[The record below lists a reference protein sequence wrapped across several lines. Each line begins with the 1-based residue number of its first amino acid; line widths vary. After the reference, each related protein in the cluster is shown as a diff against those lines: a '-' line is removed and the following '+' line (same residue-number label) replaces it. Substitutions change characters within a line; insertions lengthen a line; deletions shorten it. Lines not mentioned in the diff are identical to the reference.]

1 MENGEDPEIIQR
13 MYYYLPSSRDKLF
26 GMPMQGNWTNTTQYQ
41 DRYTYNHKEQ
51 VTGIE
56 WFAYGARYYDPATS
70 RFTSIDRFAE
80 KYAFQSPYAYAANN
94 PIKFIDVNGDS
105 IWIAFKGS
113 NYLYDNGNLF
123 NRDGTA
129 YNGKVKGFLKQTVKA
144 LNKLNE
150 TDEGSSILSDLSKSE
165 NNFTIERG
173 LNRFLPDDHGSDG
186 INIVTNN
193 TYALQVLEQGEL
205 LAKHLPFTQIGDGG
219 TIYWQGNGAITLGHE
234 LAHAHD
240 ANYGLLDTR
249 TVEINGGRAE
259 IREIR
264 AVYKENRIRGQMG
277 KRLRKNYSGGPS
289 LLDTNKQPINY
300 INPFFINLMNAIR

>member
-1 MENGEDPEIIQR
+1 
-13 MYYYLPSSRDKLF
+13 
-26 GMPMQGNWTNTTQYQ
+26 MPDVG
-41 DRYTYNHKEQ
+41 
-51 VTGIE
+51 
-56 WFAYGARYYDPATS
+56 
-70 RFTSIDRFAE
+70 RFPSIDRFAE
-80 KYAFQSPYAYAANN
+80 KYAFQSPYTYAANN
-94 PIKFIDVNGDS
+94 PIKYIDVNGDS
-105 IWIAFKGS
+105 VWIAHKGN

-123 NRDGTA
+123 NSDGTE
-129 YNGKVKGFLKQTVKA
+129 YIGKVKGFLKQTVKV

-150 TDEGSSILSDLSKSE
+150 TDEGSSILSDLSQSE

-173 LNRFLPDDHGSDG
+173 LNRFLPDDHGSYG

-205 LAKHLPFTQIGDGG
+205 LSKHLPFTQIGDGG
-219 TIYWQGNGAITLGHE
+219 TIYWQGDGAISLGHE

-249 TVEINGGRAE
+249 TTEINRGRAE

-289 LLDTNKQPINY
+289 LLDSNKQPVNY
-300 INPFFINLMNAIR
+300 INPFLFNLMNAIR